1 LILEDHELTF
11 LILQELLT
19 SGLECVLLL
28 LERILVL
35 DETIITRSG
44 YCV

>member
-11 LILQELLT
+11 MILQELLT

-28 LERILVL
+28 LERIFVNLAL
-35 DETIITRSG
+35 RANFLTP
-44 YCV
+44 